1 MIVSLFTQTNHD
13 PSLSFH
19 GDSVKIDFG
28 PVLLELD
35 IQGFKNI
42 ISSLITQAA
51 RENIYI
57 PTLK

>member
-1 MIVSLFTQTNHD
+1 MIVSLFTKTNHD

-19 GDSVKIDFG
+19 GEAVKIDFG

-35 IQGFKNI
+35 IQGFKNV

-51 RENIYI
+51 KHQIYI
-57 PTLK
+57 RTLK